1 MWLTKNTHLTLNWQG
16 KENAKNGSYF
26 FDFIPLGF
34 SILHFAKETSV
45 YIYLLFWCLAV
56 LKEDHS

>member
-26 FDFIPLGF
+26 FDFIPMGF
-34 SILHFAKETSV
+34 SI
-45 YIYLLFWCLAV
+45 
-56 LKEDHS
+56 